1 MPLRLSPLLR
11 LVVFLAATVATATVA
26 RAELRL
32 PAVFGD
38 HMVLQRDARVP
49 VWGTADA
56 GAVVTVA
63 FAGQKKSATAAADG
77 RWRVDLDPLAV
88 SAAGRELTVSATLN
102 AKTETQ
108 KISDILVGEV
118 WLGSGQSNMAMT
130 VNRCADYEKEQAA
143 AHFPL
148 IRHYREASRNS
159 ATPQTVGEGKWELC
173 APATVGG
180 FSGTLYFFGR
190 ELHRTLGVPVGLVNS
205 SVGGTPIEAWIDTAT
220 QTSDPALKA
229 ATAALAANPP
239 PAPAPASTPAPAP
252 KKAARKAAATTDD
265 AAKQAPAKA
274 PAKAADATAPKTAK
288 TAKAAA
294 KSTEVR
300 STTGGLFNG
309 KIVPLIPF
317 AIRGALWYQGEANT
331 VPAKAPLYQHQ
342 LPLLIRDWRARWG
355 YDFPFAW
362 VQLPGFTAAGRDWP
376 PVREAML
383 KTLSVPKTG
392 MAITMD
398 VGEATDIHPKNKQ
411 AVGHRLALWA
421 LGTVYAQKVP
431 AVSGPL
437 PAGHEVRGRE
447 LVLRFSH
454 ANGGLVATGGGEL
467 QGFVVAGADKTWH
480 PATARIV
487 GDTVVVSSP
496 AVAAPVAARYAWA
509 NLPTCTLANAAG
521 LPASPFR
528 TDDWK

>member
-1 MPLRLSPLLR
+1 MLSRRVFRLCLLACTL
-11 LVVFLAATVATATVA
+11 LVAASAA
-26 RAELRL
+26 RAALRL

-38 HMVLQRDARVP
+38 HMVLQRDVPVP

-63 FAGQKKSATAAADG
+63 FAGQKKSATAAPDG
-77 RWRVDLDPLAV
+77 RWRVDLEPLVA
-88 SAAGRELTVSATLN
+88 SAAGRELTVSATLDSR
-102 AKTETQ
+102 TESRS
-108 KISDILVGEV
+108 IADILVGEV

-130 VNRCADYEKEQAA
+130 VSRCADFQKEQAA
-143 AHFPL
+143 ADFPL

-159 ATPQTVGEGKWELC
+159 DAPETVGEGKWELC

-190 ELHRTLGVPVGLVNS
+190 DLHRTLGVPVGLVNS
-205 SVGGTPIEAWIDTAT
+205 SVGGTPIEAWIDPAA
-220 QTSDPALKA
+220 QAADPALKA

-239 PAPAPASTPAPAP
+239 PAAPAP
-252 KKAARKAAATTDD
+252 RKAGRPTDAAT
-265 AAKQAPAKA
+265 QAPAKTA
-274 PAKAADATAPKTAK
+274 AKAAK
-288 TAKAAA
+288 AA
-294 KSTEVR
+294 KSTAPR

-331 VPAKAPLYQHQ
+331 VPGKSALYQHQ
-342 LPLLIRDWRARWG
+342 LPLLVRDWRARWG
-355 YDFPFAW
+355 REFPFAW
-362 VQLPGFTAAGRDWP
+362 VQLPAFTGAGRDWP

-383 KTLSVPKTG
+383 KTLALPKTG

-421 LGTVYAQKVP
+421 LGTVYGRKVP

-437 PAGHEVRGRE
+437 PAGHALRGRE
-447 LVLRFSH
+447 LVLRFRH
-454 ANGGLVATGGGEL
+454 TDGGLVASGGGEPK
-467 QGFVVAGADKTWH
+467 GFVVAGADKTWH
-480 PATARIV
+480 PAAARIE

-496 AVAAPVAARYAWA
+496 AVAAPVAARYAWE
-509 NLPTCTLANAAG
+509 NLPTCNLANGVG

-528 TDDWK
+528 TDDWP

>member
-1 MPLRLSPLLR
+1 MSPRLRPLV
-11 LVVFLAATVATATVA
+11 LVLAFLAAIGASA

-63 FAGQKKSATAAADG
+63 FAGQTKTATAASDG
-77 RWRVDLDPLAV
+77 RWRIDLDPLTA
-88 SAAGRELTVSATLN
+88 SAAGRELTVSATSN
-102 AKTETQ
+102 AKTDTQ
-108 KISDILVGEV
+108 KITDILVGEV

-130 VNRCADYEKEQAA
+130 VNRCADFEKEQAA
-143 AHFPL
+143 ATFPL

-173 APATVGG
+173 SPAAIGG
-180 FSGTLYFFGR
+180 FSATLYFFGR

-205 SVGGTPIEAWIDTAT
+205 SVGGTPIESWIDAAT
-220 QTSDPALKA
+220 QAADPALKA

-239 PAPAPASTPAPAP
+239 PAAATPAPAPAP
-252 KKAARKAAATTDD
+252 KKAARKTASAADD
-265 AAKQAPAKA
+265 AAKKA
-274 PAKAADATAPKTAK
+274 PAKSADAPAAK
-288 TAKAAA
+288 SAKAAKAA

-300 STTGGLFNG
+300 ATTGGLFNG

-362 VQLPGFTAAGRDWP
+362 VQLPGFTAAGREWP

-398 VGEATDIHPKNKQ
+398 VGEATDIHPRNKQ
-411 AVGHRLALWA
+411 TVGYRLALWA

-447 LVLRFSH
+447 LVLRFTH
-454 ANGGLVATGGGEL
+454 ANGGLAASGGGDL
-467 QGFVVAGADKTWH
+467 KGFVVAGADRTWH

-496 AVAAPVAARYAWA
+496 AVAAPVAARYAWE
-509 NLPTCTLANAAG
+509 NLPTCNLTNAVG

>member
-1 MPLRLSPLLR
+1 MPLRLRPLLR
-11 LVVFLAATVATATVA
+11 LLAFLAATVATAALA

-49 VWGTADA
+49 VWGAADA

-63 FAGQKKSATAAADG
+63 FAGQNKSATAAADG

-88 SAAGRELTVSATLN
+88 SAAGRDLTVSATLN
-102 AKTETQ
+102 AKTDTR
-108 KISDILVGEV
+108 KIADILVGEV

-130 VNRCADYEKEQAA
+130 VSRCADFEKEQAA
-143 AHFPL
+143 ANFPL
-148 IRHYREASRNS
+148 IRHYRETSRNS

-205 SVGGTPIEAWIDTAT
+205 SVGGTPIEAWIDAAT
-220 QTSDPALKA
+220 QTADPALRA

-239 PAPAPASTPAPAP
+239 PAAAPAPAP
-252 KKAARKAAATTDD
+252 KKAARKTAD
-265 AAKQAPAKA
+265 ADASTSAPTSAKSGDTPAPA
-274 PAKAADATAPKTAK
+274 TK
-288 TAKAAA
+288 TAKAARAA

-300 STTGGLFNG
+300 ATTGGLFNG

-317 AIRGALWYQGEANT
+317 AIRGALWYQGEANST
-331 VPAKAPLYQHQ
+331 PAKAPLYQHQ

-362 VQLPGFTAAGRDWP
+362 VQLPNFTGAGRDWP

-383 KTLSVPKTG
+383 KTLAVPKTG

-411 AVGHRLALWA
+411 AVGYRLALWA
-421 LGTVYAQKVP
+421 LGTVYTQKVP

-447 LVLRFSH
+447 IVLRFQH
-454 ANGGLVATGGGEL
+454 ATGGLVATGGGEL
-467 QGFVVAGADKTWH
+467 KGFVVAGVDRTWH

-496 AVAAPVAARYAWA
+496 AVAAPIAARYAWE
-509 NLPTCTLANAAG
+509 NLPTCNLANAAG

-528 TDDWK
+528 TDDWP